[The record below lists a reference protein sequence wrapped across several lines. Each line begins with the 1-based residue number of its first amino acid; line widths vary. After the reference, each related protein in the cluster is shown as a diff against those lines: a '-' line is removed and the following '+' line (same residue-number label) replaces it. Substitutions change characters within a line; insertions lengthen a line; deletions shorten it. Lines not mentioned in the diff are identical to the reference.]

1 VEASAAAGIKYAIED
16 SFEGALMKFCIV
28 PFAVATLT
36 SACITVN
43 VPAKGT
49 ADGGTAKGTADG
61 GTAKGTADGSS
72 ICVFP
77 QPGGGRFCQASTN
90 LTANQVT
97 NQTSLCTSM
106 QGTIV
111 AACPVGAVGCC
122 ATTSGSVDFDQCFY
136 GVSAAVEENMCAT
149 NNGIWAAGS
158 ATSDAGATDDATEG
172 SATSDAGATDDATEG
187 SATSDAGATD
197 DATD

>member
-1 VEASAAAGIKYAIED
+1 
-16 SFEGALMKFCIV
+16 MKFCVV
-28 PFAVATLT
+28 PFAVATL
-36 SACITVN
+36 SACIV
-43 VPAKGT
+43 VPAKGTAAKGTAAKGT
-49 ADGGTAKGTADG
+49 ADGGTADG
-61 GTAKGTADGSS
+61 GTAEGTADGSS

-111 AACPVGAVGCC
+111 EACPVGAVGCC

-136 GVSAAVEENMCAT
+136 GVSAAVEENMCET
-149 NNGIWAAGS
+149 NNGTWAAGS
-158 ATSDAGATDDATEG
+158 PTSDAGATDDATEG
-172 SATSDAGATDDATEG
+172 SATSDAG
-187 SATSDAGATD
+187 DAGATD